1 MKKFLLVCMVL
12 TELAGC
18 MSSSEKSLNTL
29 GKEACKTATACCRTI
44 HLPRA
49 LPVVADA
56 ASAENTA
63 TEQETPVLYLQWN
76 IEILSR

>member
-1 MKKFLLVCMVL
+1 MKKFLLICMVL
-12 TELAGC
+12 AGLAGC

-29 GKEACKTATACCRTI
+29 GKEACKTATACCRSI
-44 HLPRA
+44 HLTKA

-56 ASAENTA
+56 ASAENT
-63 TEQETPVLYLQWN
+63 TIEQETPVLYLQWN